1 MFKTTPRSS
10 SLSVKLM
17 RIGAFLLALA
27 LLSIGLTLW
36 VTWKL
41 EGGAASVNEAGRMRM
56 QTWRMTSEIQAE
68 VALDLRRAHI
78 EEFDHALAL
87 LESGDPTR
95 PLFVPW
101 NARVREKFLEVKNL
115 WTIQKAK
122 RLSGATAHPD
132 ELITSTNDIVSAINA
147 FVDAIEHELSKLTA
161 VLNLFQF
168 LMMVLAVFAAVIM
181 LYTGYLYVISPLAQ
195 LQKGLHQIEEG
206 DFKVRIEVDS
216 KDEFGQV
223 AQGFNGMAARLQDM
237 VDGLEAQVHAK
248 TQHIEAQ
255 RARLETLYDFSAF
268 LASVNSIEEMSR
280 GFAQRL
286 RVVMGADAVTVR
298 WSDEANQRYL
308 MLASDCFPN
317 DMLEEERSLLAGAC
331 ACGNLQQDARTRVIP
346 IHSAPNAPVRHC
358 VKAGYESLASVPI
371 RLQSRLIGEIDLF
384 YRKTVE
390 LSKDE
395 EVLLDALA
403 SHLASALEGLRASAL
418 EREAAV
424 SEERALLARELH
436 DSIAQSLAFLKIQV
450 QLLRSAADKAQ
461 GPQMQVALDEL
472 DAGLK
477 ESIGDVRELLVHFRT
492 RTNTD
497 DIEGA
502 LQETLQKFRH
512 QTGLHTELKVTGT
525 GLPLPSDVQ
534 VQVLHVVQEA
544 LSNVRKHAKAT
555 LVELVVEKDQF
566 WTFTV
571 QDNGVG
577 FSPEAVHGSQH
588 VGQHIMQE
596 RARAIG
602 ATVRVV
608 SSPGQGTRVQ
618 LRLPEHPVTTPN
630 ALAL

>member
-1 MFKTTPRSS
+1 MSNTLGT
-10 SLSVKLM
+10 SLSSKLV
-17 RIGAFLLALA
+17 RIGMA
-27 LLSIGLTLW
+27 LLLVALTSIGLTLW
-36 VTWKL
+36 VTWQL

-56 QTWRMTSEIQAE
+56 QTWRMASEIQAGISE
-68 VALDLRRAHI
+68 NQRMARIA
-78 EEFDHALAL
+78 EFDQILTV
-87 LESGDPTR
+87 LEKGDPSR

-101 NARVREKFLEVKNL
+101 DPMVRSKFKGVQTL
-115 WTIQKAK
+115 WQEQ
-122 RLSGATAHPD
+122 RSGWVSGAAAQPD
-132 ELITSTNDIVSAINA
+132 TILVSTHALVDAIDMLVSAI
-147 FVDAIEHELSKLTA
+147 EHQMAQLTA

-168 LMMVLAVFAAVIM
+168 LMMVLAIFAAVVM
-181 LYTGYLYVISPLAQ
+181 LYTGYLYVINPLDQ
-195 LQKGLHQIEEG
+195 LQKGLHQVEEG
-206 DFKVRIEVDS
+206 DFKVRIDVDS
-216 KDEFGQV
+216 KDEFGVV
-223 AQGFNGMAARLQDM
+223 AQGFNGMAARLQEM
-237 VDGLEAQVHAK
+237 VDGLETQVRTK

-255 RARLETLYDFSAF
+255 RARIETLYDFSAF
-268 LASVNSIEEMSR
+268 LAGVNTIEEMSR

-286 RVVMGADAVTVR
+286 RAVMGADAVTVR

-308 MLASDCFPN
+308 MLASDCFPQ
-317 DMLEEERSLLAGAC
+317 DMLDQERSLLAGAC
-331 ACGNLQQDARTRVIP
+331 ACGSLQQDVGTRVIP
-346 IHSAPNAPVRHC
+346 IQSSEAAPLKHC
-358 VKAGYESLASVPI
+358 VKAGYESLVSVPI

-384 YRKTVE
+384 YRKTLT

-424 SEERALLARELH
+424 GEERTLLARELH

-450 QLLRSAADKAQ
+450 QLLRSATEKAQ
-461 GPQMQVALDEL
+461 GPQMQTALDEL

-477 ESIGDVRELLVHFRT
+477 ESISDVRELLVHFRT

-497 DIEGA
+497 DIEAA

-512 QTGLHTELKVTGT
+512 QTGLRTLLTVNGA

-534 VQVLHVVQEA
+534 VQVLHVMQEA
-544 LSNVRKHAKAT
+544 LSNVRKHANANE
-555 LVELVVEKDQF
+555 VELVVEKGKF
-566 WTFTV
+566 WAFV
-571 QDNGVG
+571 LQDNGMG
-577 FSPEAVHGSQH
+577 FATDTVQSSQH

-602 ATVRVV
+602 ATVQVT
-608 SSPGQGTRVQ
+608 SELGQGTRVD

>member
-1 MFKTTPRSS
+1 MFHTHAT
-10 SLSVKLM
+10 SLSSKLV
-17 RIGAFLLALA
+17 RIGVA
-27 LLSIGLTLW
+27 LLVVALTSIGLTLW
-36 VTWKL
+36 VTWQL

-56 QTWRMTSEIQAE
+56 QTWRMASEIQAGIAE
-68 VALDLRRAHI
+68 DQRMARIA
-78 EEFDHALAL
+78 EFDQNLWV
-87 LESGDPTR
+87 LEQGDPSR

-101 NARVREKFLEVKNL
+101 DPVVRGKFSAVQAL
-115 WTIQKAK
+115 WRAQRAGWV
-122 RLSGATAHPD
+122 SGAAAQPGTILP
-132 ELITSTNDIVSAINA
+132 STHALVEAIDGLVSAIEQQLA
-147 FVDAIEHELSKLTA
+147 KLTA

-168 LMMVLAVFAAVIM
+168 VMMVLAIFAAVVM
-181 LYTGYLYVISPLAQ
+181 LYTGYLYVINPLDQ
-195 LQKGLHQIEEG
+195 LQQGLRRVEEG
-206 DFKVRIEVDS
+206 DFQVRIEVDS
-216 KDEFGQV
+216 KDEFGLV
-223 AQGFNGMAARLQDM
+223 AQGFNGMAVRLQDM
-237 VDGLEAQVHAK
+237 VDGLEAQVRAK

-255 RARLETLYDFSAF
+255 RARIETLYDFSAF
-268 LASVNSIEEMSR
+268 LAGVNSIEEMSR

-286 RVVMGADAVTVR
+286 RKVMGADAVTVR

-308 MLASDCFPN
+308 MLASDCFPQ
-317 DMLEEERSLLAGAC
+317 DMLDEERSLLAGAC
-331 ACGNLQQDARTRVIP
+331 ACGSPRQEARTRVIP
-346 IHSAPNAPVRHC
+346 IQSAEAAPMRHC
-358 VKAGYESLASVPI
+358 VKAGYESLVSVPI
-371 RLQSRLIGEIDLF
+371 RLQSRLMGEVDLF
-384 YRKTVE
+384 YRKTLE

-424 SEERALLARELH
+424 GEERTLLARELH

-497 DIEGA
+497 DIEAA

-512 QTGLHTELKVTGT
+512 QTGLHTELTVNGT

-544 LSNVRKHAKAT
+544 LSNVRKHAQAT
-555 LVELVVEKDQF
+555 SVALRVEKGQF

-571 QDNGVG
+571 QDNGSG
-577 FSPEAVHGSQH
+577 FAPDAVLGSQH
-588 VGQHIMQE
+588 VGRHIMQE
-596 RARAIG
+596 RAQAIG
-602 ATVRVV
+602 ATVHL
-608 SSPGQGTRVQ
+608 SSEPGQGTCVQ
-618 LRLPEHPVTTPN
+618 LRLPEHPVTTPAAQ
-630 ALAL
+630 AL